1 MDAPNVMPKYQVEKL
16 DGTFTRTIAK
26 FNDETHRLE
35 YEEVECERGWMIYFP
50 QGHSM
55 HITNAAEMKR
65 LGYTD
70 GPSMVDMETGDDVVQ
85 LHQLGNTPKDVVQR
99 RTRETK
105 PAAGNID
112 LESPLDNA
120 PAANAEA

>member
-1 MDAPNVMPKYQVEKL
+1 MNAPNVMPKYQVEKL
-16 DGTFTRTIAK
+16 EGTFTRTIAK

-35 YEEVECERGWMIYFP
+35 YEEVECDRGWMIYFP

-55 HITNAAEMKR
+55 HITNEVEMHR

-70 GPSMVDMETGDDVVQ
+70 GPGMVDMETGDDVTQ
-85 LHQLGNTPKDVVQR
+85 MRQPSPKEIVGR

-112 LESPLDNA
+112 LENPLDDA
-120 PAANAEA
+120 PAANTEA